1 MRVSIWEDENAWR
14 DARYSHAYVE
24 YLKAN
29 LPPTQSRTEK
39 PRRAQEALLET
50 PIVEVILAQQMQDGS
65 WPLGGPPWFRIYPRP
80 LLVLLEYG
88 MVDYPVVRRGVE
100 YLVSTVDRDKFAWPR
115 TEHYDPKDFYIRHQ
129 GACLQ
134 VVGKTGLADDPRV
147 QAVAHRLVG
156 TQREDGGWSTQPD
169 WMYRKDEP
177 KTEPRP
183 SCWICTLDV
192 MGGLGMTLSLP
203 KHVVDATIRF
213 WTAHLNPNDVG
224 LVLACME
231 FCANQ
236 RLPADHPFIRHLL
249 DLLNAARGT
258 DGIIPGL
265 SGYFE
270 VMATHLKRRV
280 HAR

>member
-1 MRVSIWEDENAWR
+1 MRVAIWEDENAWR
-14 DARYSHAYVE
+14 EAKYSPAYVE
-24 YLKAN
+24 YLKAS
-29 LPPTQSRTEK
+29 LSPPQHTTESL
-39 PRRAQEALLET
+39 RRAQEALWET
-50 PIVEVILAQQMQDGS
+50 PIVRVILAHQAQDGS
-65 WPLGGPPWFRIYPRP
+65 WPLGGPPWFRIFPRP

-88 MVDYPVVRRGVE
+88 MVDHPAVRRGVK
-100 YLVSTVDRDKFAWPR
+100 YLLSTVDQNKFAWPR
-115 TEHYDPKDFYIRHQ
+115 AEPYDPNDFYIRHQ

-134 VVGKTGLADDPRV
+134 VVGKAGLAVDPRA

-169 WMYRKDEP
+169 WMYGKGEA

-192 MGGLGMTLSLP
+192 MGGLGMTASLP
-203 KHVVDATIRF
+203 RHVVDGTIRF
-213 WTAHLNPNDVG
+213 WTARLKPNDVG
-224 LVLACME
+224 LILACME

-236 RLPADHPFIRHLL
+236 RLQADHPFIRHLL
-249 DLLNAARGT
+249 DLLNAACGA

-265 SGYFE
+265 SGYFD
-270 VMATHLKRRV
+270 VMAAHLKQRV